1 MNMFGITTLEEFRNY
16 IFVKL
21 GQPVINVE
29 VAPEQ
34 IDVIIWDTVQDFQR
48 YNYGEG
54 TYLDYTTLC
63 VSAGVSEYSVA
74 GSDIE
79 AGYDI
84 QLSYG
89 LGGINTLFTPL
100 HMLMYN
106 TANQPGGIMGGGAG
120 GGVAGM
126 GAAGGYGAAGGGVN
140 YGVGALTTYETAM
153 EYYEL
158 AKMYFGEH
166 YIVSYNLSKDAL
178 IVTPTP
184 EQTMIGTIAVYRRA
198 RSERLY
204 NHPLVKKLA
213 VARAKVQWGLHMTKY
228 GVTLPDGIT
237 INGQD
242 LMSQGREDEDK
253 YLDQMRREGEPIDF
267 FVG

>member
-1 MNMFGITTLEEFRNY
+1 MINGIHTLEDFRNY
-16 IFVKL
+16 IYTKL

-34 IDVIIWDTVQDFQR
+34 VDVIIYDTVQDFTR

-54 TYLDYTTLC
+54 VYLDYTTLC

-74 GSDIE
+74 GSNIE

-106 TANQPGGIMGGGAG
+106 TANQPGGIMGGGSG

-126 GAAGGYGAAGGGVN
+126 GGHLGAGGGVN
-140 YGVGALTTYETAM
+140 YGIGPITQYETAM

-158 AKMYFGEH
+158 AKMMFGKH
-166 YIVSYNLSKDAL
+166 YVVSYNLSKDAL
-178 IVTPTP
+178 VVTPAP
-184 EQTMIGTIAVYRRA
+184 ETNMIATIAVYRRGE
-198 RSERLY
+198 SERMY

-213 VARAKVQWGLHMTKY
+213 VARAMVQWGRHLTKY
-228 GVTLPDGIT
+228 GATLPDGLT

-242 LMSQGREDEDK
+242 LINEGREDEEK
-253 YLDQMRREGEPIDF
+253 YLELMRSEGEPIDF
-267 FVG
+267 FVA